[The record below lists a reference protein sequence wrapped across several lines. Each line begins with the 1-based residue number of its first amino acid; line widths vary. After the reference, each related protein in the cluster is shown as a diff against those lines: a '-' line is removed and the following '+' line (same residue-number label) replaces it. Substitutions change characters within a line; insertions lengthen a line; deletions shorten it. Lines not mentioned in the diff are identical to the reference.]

1 MVVTHAVPAAEV
13 EAIREALTSGIE
25 VNTSG
30 STSRPKHVRLS
41 GNALVASARATTA
54 AIGRGGWIL
63 ALPLTYIA
71 GIMVVART
79 LVDDTPLVDA
89 RREPFDPRVFTRMV
103 GELAEGTWFTALV
116 PAQLVRLVDFAE
128 GDTAARD
135 ALRRLDRILVGGQAT
150 PEGLIARATGLGLH
164 VTRTYGSA
172 ETAGGVVYDGRPI
185 GDTVIRISSDDRIE
199 IASSSLADE
208 YVGDPDL
215 TETSFIVDELGVR
228 WWRTTDL
235 GSVTDGILAVHGRA
249 DDIIITGGIKVS
261 LADIDRVLANAGFD
275 AVATWFHDETW
286 GQVPAVVSTS
296 ELDRDATRS
305 LIETTLSK
313 ESRPYRFVTV
323 DALPRLESGKIDRR
337 AVRALVE
344 HPQS

>member
-1 MVVTHAVPAAEV
+1 MSDVTVPADDV
-13 EAIREALTSGIE
+13 NPIREALVSGIT
-25 VNTSG
+25 VATSG

-54 AIGRGGWIL
+54 ALGRGGWIL

-71 GIMVVART
+71 GMMVVART

-89 RREPFDPRVFTRMV
+89 RREPFDPRTFTRTIA
-103 GELAEGTWFTALV
+103 ELPEGTWFTALV

-128 GDTAARD
+128 GDTGARD
-135 ALRRLDRILVGGQAT
+135 ALRRLTRILVGGQAT
-150 PEGLIARATGLGLH
+150 PGGLIERATGLGLQ

-185 GDTVIRISSDDRIE
+185 GDTLVRIGADGLIEISS
-199 IASSSLADE
+199 SSVADE
-208 YVGDPDL
+208 YVNDPDL
-215 TETSFIVDELGVR
+215 TESSFVVDEAGVR

-235 GSVTDGILAVHGRA
+235 GSLTDGVFTVLGRA

-261 LADIDRVLANAGFD
+261 LADIDRVLAGAGVD
-275 AVATWFHDETW
+275 AVATWFEDESW
-286 GQVPAVVSTS
+286 GQVPAVVSTTA
-296 ELDRDATRS
+296 LDRDAVRS
-305 LIETTLSK
+305 LIERTLSK
-313 ESRPYRFVTV
+313 ESLPYRFATV
-323 DALPRLESGKIDRR
+323 DEIPRLESGKIDRR

-344 HPQS
+344 RSQS